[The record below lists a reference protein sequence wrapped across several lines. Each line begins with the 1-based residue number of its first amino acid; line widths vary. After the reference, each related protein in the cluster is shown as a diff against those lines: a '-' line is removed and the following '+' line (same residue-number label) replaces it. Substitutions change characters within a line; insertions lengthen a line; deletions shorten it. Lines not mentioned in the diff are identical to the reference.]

1 MLTNETEKLIIKFLL
16 EIAKKEKEVEIN
28 RQILAQN
35 SNFDIFQLFSYMD
48 REKKNYID
56 TFNIMDFFH
65 RNAIYPNKIIIDFLI
80 LLYDDDNDN
89 KLSYTE
95 FLNMI
100 LSQNNISLRKSTR
113 EKIGSFNNKNDI
125 SFEIEH
131 CVLKLLEKE
140 VDFIVS
146 VNKIIF
152 EIKEKKD
159 FNLHNIFHLLIG
171 YQYITHESLTN
182 YFNKKYVSFTK
193 DDINFIMRRIDLNKD
208 GKIDF
213 KEFHTFFCFNDPN
226 CNCPI
231 KNFLNC
237 CLCNENY
244 IYKNKIYPNNLNL
257 NLYFNYENNNNCC
270 TDCTNINYKY
280 NFDKNNNITLST
292 FQDENTT
299 NISNNLSVKNIP
311 EIYYSENLNNDKI
324 NSNINYNQFL
334 NIKIDEFNSKINNF
348 NRFSTNENNQCC
360 CQVCQYFPCK
370 CLEIG
375 YEKGEM
381 YFLNYIIELIEM
393 EKKIEKAKIDLSLRS
408 DFNIYDIFN
417 LFLVNDQNYLTDE
430 DLFNGLNLFDINLN
444 EKDIRLLKRRMN
456 KKITDIIFYYD
467 FIDLL
472 IPYEKYYRNMVE
484 SRIGINIF
492 PENDKTNIFLLS
504 TKNYF
509 IKLINL
515 IIECENKIEKLRYE
529 LIITRNQIKNIFR
542 NIDSKGLGTI
552 TDIDLFNFL
561 KNRGIDVNINECSL
575 LFIRLDKNRDGKVE
589 CWELNEELEY
599 TQ

>member
-159 FNLHNIFHLLIG
+159 FNIHNIFHLLIG

-182 YFNKKYVSFTK
+182 YFNKKYISFTN
-193 DDINFIMRRIDLNKD
+193 DDINFIMKRIDLNKD
-208 GKIDF
+208 GKVDF

-257 NLYFNYENNNNCC
+257 NLNFNYENNNNCC

-280 NFDKNNNITLST
+280 NFDKNNNITLSK
-292 FQDENTT
+292 FDENTT
-299 NISNNLSVKNIP
+299 NISKNLSIKNIP
-311 EIYYSENLNNDKI
+311 ELFNSENLNNDKI

-334 NIKIDEFNSKINNF
+334 NIKVDEFNSKINNF
-348 NRFSTNENNQCC
+348 NRFSINENNQCC
-360 CQVCQYFPCK
+360 CYVCQSFPCK

-381 YFLNYIIELIEM
+381 YFLNYIIELIKVEN
-393 EKKIEKAKIDLSLRS
+393 KIEKAKIDLSLRS

-417 LFLVNDQNYLTDE
+417 LFLVNEQNYLTDE
-430 DLFNGLNLFDINLN
+430 DLINGLNLFDINLK
-444 EKDIRLLKRRMN
+444 EKDIILLKRRMN
-456 KKITDIIFYYD
+456 RKITDKIFYYD
-467 FIDLL
+467 FIDLF

-515 IIECENKIEKLRYE
+515 IIECENHIEKLRYE
-529 LIITRNQIKNIFR
+529 LIITRNQIKNIIR
-542 NIDSKGLGTI
+542 NIDSKGLGNI
-552 TDIDLFNFL
+552 TDMDLFNFL
-561 KNRGIDVNINECSL
+561 KNRGIDININECSL

-589 CWELNEELEY
+589 CWELNEELQY

>member
-1 MLTNETEKLIIKFLL
+1 MKWK
-16 EIAKKEKEVEIN
+16 
-28 RQILAQN
+28 
-35 SNFDIFQLFSYMD
+35 
-48 REKKNYID
+48 
-56 TFNIMDFFH
+56 
-65 RNAIYPNKIIIDFLI
+65 
-80 LLYDDDNDN
+80 
-89 KLSYTE
+89 
-95 FLNMI
+95 
-100 LSQNNISLRKSTR
+100 
-113 EKIGSFNNKNDI
+113 
-125 SFEIEH
+125 
-131 CVLKLLEKE
+131 
-140 VDFIVS
+140 
-146 VNKIIF
+146 
-152 EIKEKKD
+152 
-159 FNLHNIFHLLIG
+159 
-171 YQYITHESLTN
+171 
-182 YFNKKYVSFTK
+182 
-193 DDINFIMRRIDLNKD
+193 
-208 GKIDF
+208 
-213 KEFHTFFCFNDPN
+213 
-226 CNCPI
+226 
-231 KNFLNC
+231 
-237 CLCNENY
+237 
-244 IYKNKIYPNNLNL
+244 
-257 NLYFNYENNNNCC
+257 
-270 TDCTNINYKY
+270 
-280 NFDKNNNITLST
+280 
-292 FQDENTT
+292 
-299 NISNNLSVKNIP
+299 
-311 EIYYSENLNNDKI
+311 
-324 NSNINYNQFL
+324 
-334 NIKIDEFNSKINNF
+334 
-348 NRFSTNENNQCC
+348 
-360 CQVCQYFPCK
+360 
-370 CLEIG
+370 
-375 YEKGEM
+375 
-381 YFLNYIIELIEM
+381 
-393 EKKIEKAKIDLSLRS
+393 KKIEKAKIDLSLRS